1 MRQSYPIII
10 ALLIMGL
17 GCKERPNIAVDKE
30 AARQDAEKL
39 NNDEQKP
46 KSKQPSESAAAPR
59 KRLRGCTTANVQ
71 AAVRPH
77 RPDIIRCYR
86 KLLSTQPRAT
96 GRLSVEIHIDISG
109 RSKFLG
115 VQTNTFNDEG
125 FAACIFDVL
134 RLIAL
139 AATGCSCSCLRAH
152 ANMNMMPREN

>member
-1 MRQSYPIII
+1 MRQSYPIVIV
-10 ALLIMGL
+10 LLIMGM
-17 GCKERPNIAVDKE
+17 GCKERPNAAVKKE
-30 AARQDAEKL
+30 AERQDNEKL
-39 NNDEQKP
+39 NADSQKP
-46 KSKQPSESAAAPR
+46 KTEQSDKPNSAPR
-59 KRLRGCTTANVQ
+59 KRLKGCTTANVQ

-134 RLIAL
+134 RPLDYPVPDSEP
-139 AATGCSCSCLRAH
+139 CVVVYPFSFQK
-152 ANMNMMPREN
+152 

>member
-1 MRQSYPIII
+1 MRQSYPIVI
-10 ALLIMGL
+10 ALLIMGM
-17 GCKERPNIAVDKE
+17 GCKERPNAAVKKE
-30 AARQDAEKL
+30 AKRQDNEKL
-39 NNDEQKP
+39 NADSQKP
-46 KSKQPSESAAAPR
+46 KTEQPTQPNSAPR
-59 KRLRGCTTANVQ
+59 KRLKGCTTANVQ

-86 KLLSTQPRAT
+86 KLLITQPRAT

-134 RLIAL
+134 RPLDYPVPDSEP
-139 AATGCSCSCLRAH
+139 CVVVYPFSFQK
-152 ANMNMMPREN
+152 